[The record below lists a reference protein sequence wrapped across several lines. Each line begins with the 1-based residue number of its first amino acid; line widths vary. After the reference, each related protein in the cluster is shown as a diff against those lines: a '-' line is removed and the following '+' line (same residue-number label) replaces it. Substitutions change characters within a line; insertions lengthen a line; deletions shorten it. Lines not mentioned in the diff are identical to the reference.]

1 LRIAN
6 ASWRLEKPE
15 REKHMVEIS
24 VIIRND
30 QVGDLAKKA
39 KELQISKEET
49 IILLLISDQ
58 ESKQIKS

>member
-1 LRIAN
+1 
-6 ASWRLEKPE
+6 
-15 REKHMVEIS
+15 MVEINV
-24 VIIRND
+24 VIRKD

-58 ESKQIKS
+58 ENKQPKS